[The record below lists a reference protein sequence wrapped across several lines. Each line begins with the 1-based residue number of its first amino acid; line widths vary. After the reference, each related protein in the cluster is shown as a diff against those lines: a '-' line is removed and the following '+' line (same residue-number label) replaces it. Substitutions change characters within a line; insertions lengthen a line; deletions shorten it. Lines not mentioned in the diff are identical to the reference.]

1 MTKQNLYKVTLR
13 GLTFSTTGT
22 VYGVSYV
29 VATDPT
35 EAYNKV
41 RKFLNEKFTGHYH
54 MKPTFFKT
62 REGANFIIKKQKNFK
77 KNLIQLIKEI
87 ESLN

>member
-41 RKFLNEKFTGHYH
+41 RKFLNDKDYGFGYD
-54 MKPTFFKT
+54 
-62 REGANFIIKKQKNFK
+62 RELHTIELLASSYEYNDVRTMLFI
-77 KNLIQLIKEI
+77 
-87 ESLN
+87 